1 MEVTHTWITIEQ
13 MKTNFLYRAVLAGFV
28 VISIFVALAK
38 AQSPSPVPL
47 TSAQVQR
54 IQQLADTYGLDAT
67 AAAQKCQALFSPDR
81 LVAGEAEWF
90 FEQQKAYEILA
101 VVLPSLTRDDPVHGG
116 MIDTLVSKKTYS
128 KPVFDALVA
137 ELDALN
143 ALPLEGGNE
152 LPGANQTVKEKICN
166 AIAGWLN
173 LQPPQ
178 ITLSP
183 DPVSTFSA
191 QAKAKAALLTDSSP
205 Y

>member
-1 MEVTHTWITIEQ
+1 MFAALVT
-13 MKTNFLYRAVLAGFV
+13 M
-28 VISIFVALAK
+28 
-38 AQSPSPVPL
+38 AQSPSPAPL
-47 TSAQVQR
+47 TSAQAQT
-54 IQQLADTYGLDAT
+54 IQQLAPTYGLDP
-67 AAAQKCQALFSPDR
+67 AAAVQKCQDLFAPDR
-81 LVAGEAEWF
+81 LVAGGAESF
-90 FEQQKAYEILA
+90 LQQQKAYEILA
-101 VVLPSLTRDDPVHGG
+101 AVLPNLTRDDTVYAGV
-116 MIDTLVSKKTYS
+116 IDTIVSKKTYS